1 MTDGP
6 EVVLIA
12 LAFRRNHPEVPPL
25 AILDACFRHRAGGQV
40 SALGDALQPG
50 SPFAQ
55 LVCDAFASTD
65 LREARRLL
73 VQRFNLC
80 PMDKNA
86 T

>member
-12 LAFRRNHPEVPPL
+12 LAFRRNHREVSAL
-25 AILDACFRHRAGGQV
+25 DILEACFRHRAGGHV

-55 LVCDAFASTD
+55 MVCEAFECEDVADATKHFAS
-65 LREARRLL
+65 
-73 VQRFNLC
+73 RFKLI
-80 PMDKNA
+80 A
-86 T
+86 